1 MLSYAHIVR
10 AAALAGLGNAIK
22 AHRKGL
28 DIEISEGGSGLS
40 GGQRQLV
47 GLTRLLLARP
57 AVLILDEPTASM
69 DAALEN
75 RVMDHLFKE
84 LDKATT
90 VVIATHKLAVL
101 KHVDRI
107 MMLENGRVV
116 LDGPKDKVIE
126 HLNNK
131 AKA

>member
-1 MLSYAHIVR
+1 
-10 AAALAGLGNAIK
+10 
-22 AHRKGL
+22 
-28 DIEISEGGSGLS
+28 
-40 GGQRQLV
+40 
-47 GLTRLLLARP
+47 
-57 AVLILDEPTASM
+57 
-69 DAALEN
+69 
-75 RVMDHLFKE
+75 
-84 LDKATT
+84 
-90 VVIATHKLAVL
+90 LAVL